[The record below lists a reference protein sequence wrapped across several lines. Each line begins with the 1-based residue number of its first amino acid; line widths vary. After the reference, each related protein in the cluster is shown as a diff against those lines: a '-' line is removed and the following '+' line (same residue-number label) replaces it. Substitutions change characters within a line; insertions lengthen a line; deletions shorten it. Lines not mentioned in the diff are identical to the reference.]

1 MRKFLILPVLLLSVL
16 LLNGKTVEIAR
27 DNIHLREGP
36 GCFHPIKLV
45 LNKGARA
52 QVLQENGQWLKI
64 QYNDQTGWI
73 SHTALESVQQ
83 EESLFSSPFEESEDE
98 TVSSASV
105 SAAVRGFARKYINP
119 TEEDVS
125 FLDNYD
131 KMVITVAEYQQF
143 KRETFHNRNYH
154 KIKTR
159 YRRWNRF
166 KSKDDFHITNYL
178 EKTGLAV
185 SAQIAQQ
192 GLIND
197 QKKLKYLNNVGTLI
211 NEHSELY
218 YYPAKFFIVKDE
230 RPAAYATPI
239 GMIFITNGLLDFVKN
254 EAELA
259 CLLGHELSHVI
270 HKHGY
275 REIKARKPRIEAQN
289 AFDELEEGIP
299 GEDTTAAQLS
309 KLANQMYEAATAK
322 RQIKYEYQADKCG
335 AVYAYRAGYD
345 PQALNNLLVRI
356 KNNSEM
362 DYENFE
368 SNWESF
374 YIKDRIEKLEKFIDR
389 ELDRRKNLSVINQ
402 YRFQK
407 NMR

>member
-1 MRKFLILPVLLLSVL
+1 MRKLLILPALILSIY

-36 GCFHPIKLV
+36 GCFHPVTLV
-45 LNKGARA
+45 LNKGAQA
-52 QVLQENGQWLKI
+52 QLLQENDQWLKI
-64 QYNDQTGWI
+64 QYNEQTGWI

-83 EESLFSSPFEESEDE
+83 EESLFSTPFEDSEDE

-105 SAAVRGFARKYINP
+105 SAAVRGFAQKYIDP
-119 TEEDVS
+119 TGGDIS

-131 KMVITVAEYQQF
+131 RMIVTVPEYQQF
-143 KRETFHNRNYH
+143 KRETYHNRNYQ
-154 KIKTR
+154 KIRSR

-166 KSKDDFHITNYL
+166 KSKDDFHINNYL

-197 QKKLKYLNNVGTLI
+197 QKKLRYLNNVGTLI

-239 GMIFITNGLLDFVKN
+239 GMIFITNGLLNFVKN

-275 REIKARKPRIEAQN
+275 KEIKARKPRIEAQN
-289 AFDELEEGIP
+289 AFAELEKEIP

-322 RQIKYEYQADKCG
+322 RQMKYEYQADKCG
-335 AVYAYRAGYD
+335 AVYAFRSGYN
-345 PQALNNLLVRI
+345 PQSLVNLLARI

-368 SNWESF
+368 SNWEAF
-374 YIKDRIEKLEKFIDR
+374 YIKDRIEKLEKFIER
-389 ELDRRKNLSVINQ
+389 ELYRRKNLSVSNQ

-407 NMR
+407 NMQ